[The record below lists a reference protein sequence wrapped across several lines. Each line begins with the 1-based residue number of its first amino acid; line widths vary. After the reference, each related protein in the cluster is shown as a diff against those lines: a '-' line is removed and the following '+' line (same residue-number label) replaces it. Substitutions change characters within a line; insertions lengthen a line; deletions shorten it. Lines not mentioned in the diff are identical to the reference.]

1 MEERPLFVKHY
12 QKFALEFLTRKSL
25 NLQQF
30 RLLKQPR
37 ILIFDLFYRIR
48 EEELINLL
56 ALSESSQFVV
66 EAVPVFV
73 HLLLFLFIFYFLALF
88 VALVAQTSGTK

>member
-12 QKFALEFLTRKSL
+12 QKLVLEFLTRKSL